1 MAPGAMRGMMN
12 RLVAAALIRFPGIA
26 QAEYFATGNDLWTF
40 CTDKFPGHDYLCLGP
55 PAAYFDMMLA
65 TGYQCA
71 STGVAREQVRDALL
85 KYLSDN
91 PDKRNQPA
99 SQLALTS
106 LTTAFQFVEPAP
118 APITHL
124 TVSTPRPGKP
134 KGSVVLTPNR

>member
-1 MAPGAMRGMMN
+1 MMK
-12 RLVAAALIRFPGIA
+12 RFVAAALFLFPGLA
-26 QAEYFATGNDLWTF
+26 QAEYFDTGNDLWGL
-40 CTDKFPGHDYLCLGP
+40 CTDKFPGHDYLCLGL

-71 STGVAREQVRDALL
+71 ATGVAREQVRDAVL

-106 LTTAFQFVEPAP
+106 LKTAFQCVEPAP
-118 APITHL
+118 APIARS
-124 TVSTPRPGKP
+124 TVSTPRSGKP
-134 KGSVVLTPNR
+134 KGPVVLTPNH